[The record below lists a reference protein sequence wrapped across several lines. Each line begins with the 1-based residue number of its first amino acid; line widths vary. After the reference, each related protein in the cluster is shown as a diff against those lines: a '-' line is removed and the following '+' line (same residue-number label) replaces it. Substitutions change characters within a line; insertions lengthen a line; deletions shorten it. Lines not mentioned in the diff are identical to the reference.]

1 MGSTL
6 SNLEVNTHKLQSY
19 IQYKIMI
26 SIFNNMNR
34 PRRSYGFMPL
44 MERDFFSPSFKEL
57 DQFMSEGFHSMDKI
71 MPGMDKIMPGGFGF
85 FENGVMKLNL
95 GDKPENLKVQIKD
108 GQIKIESKVEKENG
122 NEKSFSSFQTI
133 RSLPKY
139 VVDQKLENK
148 VECSFKDGNLFV
160 KLPENKMI
168 ENVPVEI
175 VVDTED
181 KEL

>member
-1 MGSTL
+1 
-6 SNLEVNTHKLQSY
+6 
-19 IQYKIMI
+19 
-26 SIFNNMNR
+26 
-34 PRRSYGFMPL
+34 MPL
-44 MERDFFSPSFKEL
+44 MKHDFFSPSFKEF
-57 DQFMSEGFHSMDKI
+57 DQFMSEGFHSMDKM
-71 MPGMDKIMPGGFGF
+71 MPGFGIDKIMPGGFGPF
-85 FENGVMKLNL
+85 KNGVMKLNV
-95 GDKPENLKVQIKD
+95 GEKPENLKVQIKD

-168 ENVPVEI
+168 ESEPVEI